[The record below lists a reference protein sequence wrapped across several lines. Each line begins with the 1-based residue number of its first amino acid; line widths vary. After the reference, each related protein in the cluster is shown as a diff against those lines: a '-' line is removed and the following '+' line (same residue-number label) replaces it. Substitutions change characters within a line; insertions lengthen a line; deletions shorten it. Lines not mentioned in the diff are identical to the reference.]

1 MKLAE
6 LAGLFDMSMRRE
18 ALQQFFFIWIII
30 LIIYLE
36 CPLEYPS

>member
-18 ALQQFFFIWIII
+18 ALQQFFYLDYYPDNI
-30 LIIYLE
+30 LRM
-36 CPLEYPS
+36 ST